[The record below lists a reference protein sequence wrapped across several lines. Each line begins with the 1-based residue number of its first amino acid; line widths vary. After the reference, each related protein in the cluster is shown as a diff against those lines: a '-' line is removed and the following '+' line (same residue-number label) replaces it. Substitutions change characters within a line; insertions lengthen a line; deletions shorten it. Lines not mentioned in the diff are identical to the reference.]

1 MRDRPSSRVRQ
12 SQLAADIPFQQK
24 DCNTGPMSSRDSSPM
39 LQVRLLCDVIS
50 DDDNSLHTLAVLCR
64 LLPYQPTCPKR
75 KSLEP
80 RCLLEAPCRTLIS
93 LFAQRHCRPL
103 RPPISLGP
111 AQASACSLDTCAGN
125 CKQILNVASVW
136 LQGLRL
142 HAQAMS
148 EVSGPTRRLHL
159 ALLRLVDCVMLLQE
173 GLCFVLQN
181 EACRPICPDELRAAK
196 NVCAI
201 WICPSPDLRCLLTQ

>member
-1 MRDRPSSRVRQ
+1 
-12 SQLAADIPFQQK
+12 
-24 DCNTGPMSSRDSSPM
+24 
-39 LQVRLLCDVIS
+39 
-50 DDDNSLHTLAVLCR
+50 
-64 LLPYQPTCPKR
+64 
-75 KSLEP
+75 
-80 RCLLEAPCRTLIS
+80 
-93 LFAQRHCRPL
+93 
-103 RPPISLGP
+103 
-111 AQASACSLDTCAGN
+111 
-125 CKQILNVASVW
+125 
-136 LQGLRL
+136 
-142 HAQAMS
+142 MS